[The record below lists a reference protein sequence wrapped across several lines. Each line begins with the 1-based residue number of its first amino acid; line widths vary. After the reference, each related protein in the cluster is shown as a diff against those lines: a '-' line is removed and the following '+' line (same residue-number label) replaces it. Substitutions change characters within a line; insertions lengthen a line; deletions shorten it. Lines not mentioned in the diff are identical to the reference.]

1 MQDQYID
8 ELCVDDIPNTSTDS
22 LLESLSLEIME
33 TSIMDQINGDRLS
46 DRDFLGTV
54 IDKFNAIVNNSDPD
68 TIRGI
73 SNEMIDWSERLILA
87 IVHEY
92 NLGYNNPGEDSL
104 ENLDILESLY
114 HFFVLDRK
122 QYTKDFFIK
131 YIDINKRQIIDAM
144 GISGR
149 GTDITTI
156 ANRKKNINKLN
167 VPILSNL
174 TEVIQFIMNNS
185 DITPELFLEII
196 DEGEVYTS
204 NVRYYFETGM
214 IVGSFFYKYV
224 EEEVGSYT
232 DEVSGELRTAIRMNL
247 SL

>member
-1 MQDQYID
+1 MQEQYID
-8 ELCVDDIPNTSTDS
+8 ELCVDDIPNKSTDS

-33 TSIMDQINGDRLS
+33 TSIIDQINGDRLS
-46 DRDFLGTV
+46 DRDFLSTV
-54 IDKFNAIVNNSDPD
+54 IDKFNAIVENSDTD

-73 SNEMIDWSERLILA
+73 SNEMVEWSERLILA
-87 IVHEY
+87 IIHEY
-92 NLGYNNPGEDSL
+92 NLGYNNPGEDTL

-122 QYTKDFFIK
+122 RYTKDFFIK

-156 ANRKKNINKLN
+156 ANKKKNINKLN
-167 VPILSNL
+167 IPILSNL
-174 TEVIQFIMNNS
+174 TEVIQFIMNNEDITS
-185 DITPELFLEII
+185 DIFLDIV

-204 NVRYYFETGM
+204 NVRYYFESGLIM
-214 IVGSFFYKYV
+214 GDFFFKYV
-224 EEEVGSYT
+224 EEEVGNYT
-232 DEVSGELRTAIRMNL
+232 DEVSGELRTAIRMTL